1 MGKKLSTRKNAAY
14 NSAGAIFYS
23 ICQWAI
29 TLVSVRLSSGY
40 EETGILQL
48 SISISNIFFTIA
60 CFLPRTYQ
68 ISDTEGEFSPN
79 EYIGIRLL
87 TCFASVVLCF
97 LYALFFQYRNGTLLC
112 IMLYMIFRAGEGMSD
127 VYRGFAQIN
136 YRMDYEF
143 WSYLIR
149 GITALVS
156 FSAALVFT
164 KNIVF
169 SLIAMSVSGIL
180 LVAVLDV
187 RIAKCFVS
195 VKPKLSLASLRNTG
209 QKCWPIVAAS
219 FLATANAALPRQFL
233 EKMSGTSV
241 FGYYATIATPIVFVQ
256 LLATS
261 IFNPMLND
269 FTVIYKKRD
278 IPGLKVFGKTV
289 ALDLLMITVCSLL
302 GARLCG
308 EEAYVLLYGE
318 EIRQYCYLMYPVI
331 GCAVFYSVFWIL
343 GNLLI
348 IIRKQMLRLVITG
361 VGTACV
367 IALGRVMIEVFQMN
381 GVSYCVLICYIL
393 CSLLSFFVIIRSV
406 SGWTNKYERNGE

>member
-1 MGKKLSTRKNAAY
+1 MEKRLSTQKNAAY
-14 NSAGAIFYS
+14 NSAGAVIYNV
-23 ICQWAI
+23 CQWAI
-29 TLVSVRLSSGY
+29 TLASVRLSGGY
-40 EETGILQL
+40 EDTGVLQL

-68 ISDTEGEFSPN
+68 ISDTDGEFSSN
-79 EYIGIRLL
+79 EYIGIRML
-87 TCFASVVLCF
+87 TCVASVVLCF
-97 LYALFFQYRNGTLLC
+97 AYALIFQYRDGTLLC

-149 GITALVS
+149 GIVSLVS
-156 FSAALVFT
+156 FSATLYFT
-164 KNIVF
+164 KDIVA
-169 SLIAMSVSGIL
+169 SLIVMSVSGVF
-180 LVAVLDV
+180 LVAMLDV
-187 RIAKCFVS
+187 RIAGFFVS
-195 VKPKLSLASLRNTG
+195 VDPRFNCASLYNAV

-219 FLATANAALPRQFL
+219 FLGTANAALPRQFL
-233 EKMSGTSV
+233 EKMYGTGA

-261 IFNPMLND
+261 VFNPMLND
-269 FTVIYKKRD
+269 FTVIYKKRNVAA
-278 IPGLKVFGKTV
+278 LKKFGKTV
-289 ALDLLMITVCSLL
+289 SFEMLIITVCSLL

-308 EEAYVLLYGE
+308 EYVYVFIYGE
-318 EIRQYCYLMYPVI
+318 EIRDYCYLMYPVI

-348 IIRKQMLRLVITG
+348 IIRKQTIRLVITAL
-361 VGTACV
+361 GTICV
-367 IALGRVMIEVFQMN
+367 IALGRGLITAFQMN

-393 CSLLSFFVIIRSV
+393 CSLLSFLVVARDV
-406 SGWTNKYERNGE
+406 RTWEPEWNHTGN